1 MTFLEP
7 TDPVSRF
14 ALYGETPGD
23 DDPEFV
29 HIEDIRVRSSLY
41 DWHIGPHTHRRMFQI
56 VYLIDGRVEARIEDR
71 VSDARSPCAVCIPG
85 DTVHSFTFA
94 PETVG
99 YVVTV
104 SEHLLLATGQHDGQ
118 APLARL
124 LEEARIVSFED
135 TDPDA
140 RLVATLLER
149 MAREF
154 QANDLGRNAM
164 FEWLFQ
170 TLSLIIRRR
179 IASLRRSGDRR
190 PLDRQKF
197 SEACRLIE
205 EGYREH
211 RPVTDYAAQLAVSQ
225 SRLNRLCKRFA
236 GKTFSNLL
244 QDRVALE
251 AQRYL
256 IYTSAT
262 VEMVSD
268 ELGFADSGYF
278 CRFFKRRTG
287 VSPGR
292 FRRDRRDGRAQAAPR

>member
-1 MTFLEP
+1 MTSLEP

-14 ALYGETPGD
+14 ALYGEVPGD

-71 VSDARSPCAVCIPG
+71 LFEARSPCAVCVPG

-94 PETVG
+94 PDTIG

-104 SEHLLLATGQHDGQ
+104 SDHLLLATGQSQ

-124 LEEARIVSFED
+124 LEQARIVSVEE

-140 RLVATLLER
+140 ALAAILLQR

-154 QANDLGRNAM
+154 QARDPGRNAM

-170 TLSLIIRRR
+170 ILSLILRRR
-179 IASLRRSGDRR
+179 IASQGRLGDRR

-197 SEACRLIE
+197 FEACRLIE
-205 EGYREH
+205 AGYRAH
-211 RPVTDYAAQLAVSQ
+211 RPVTDYAARLAVSQ
-225 SRLNRLCKRFA
+225 SRLNRLCRQFA
-236 GKTFSNLL
+236 GKTFSDLL
-244 QDRVALE
+244 QDRIALE

-262 VEMVSD
+262 VEMIAD
-268 ELGFADSGYF
+268 ELGFSDPGYF

-292 FRRDRRDGRAQAAPR
+292 FRRDRRGGKAQALPR